1 MNWLS
6 VVNPPHTLNY
16 AGYMVY
22 TLAFNEWLQQLHNPL
37 DSNSESGGKLTLYR
51 QLQSEP
57 IPSGYIT
64 ASISPGRGWVMAAI
78 RDSCLPLA
86 IETGRLQ
93 TPKIPLSCHLC
104 IYCNSGDISHFSCFL
119 L

>member
-6 VVNPPHTLNY
+6 VVNPPRTLNNVWY
-16 AGYMVY
+16 VVY
-22 TLAFNEWLQQLHNPL
+22 ILAFNEWLQQLHKPL

-64 ASISPGRGWVMAAI
+64 ASISPGRRW
-78 RDSCLPLA
+78 
-86 IETGRLQ
+86 
-93 TPKIPLSCHLC
+93 
-104 IYCNSGDISHFSCFL
+104 
-119 L
+119 

>member
-1 MNWLS
+1 M
-6 VVNPPHTLNY
+6 VNPPCTLNY
-16 AGYMVY
+16 VGYVVY

-57 IPSGYIT
+57 ILSGYIT
-64 ASISPGRGWVMAAI
+64 ANISPGSRWVMAAI
-78 RDSCLPLA
+78 RGGCLPLA

-93 TPKIPLSCHLC
+93 TPEIPLSCHLC
-104 IYCNSGDISHFSCFL
+104 IHCNSGDVEDISHFSCSL